1 MPQRGSRVRGARQG
15 HWDAVAAEGKEQPGL
30 RHELCI
36 LTATRQGPPFP
47 LPLPFQPQGSYTQWA
62 RGAAGGPRD
71 LCGHCVCPPS
81 RLQSGQALGVEWLDW
96 AGLPHA

>member
-62 RGAAGGPRD
+62 RGAAGPRD
-71 LCGHCVCPPS
+71 LCGHCRVPS
-81 RLQSGQALGVEWLDW
+81 QQASLVRL
-96 AGLPHA
+96 